1 MAGVALEDRGQHIVE
16 TDRALN
22 MVRLLFKY
30 HCHFYSSVEK
40 GRQCLRLQFT
50 SKSDARS
57 DDCAG
62 VAAAAAMAA
71 MGGRAGAGV
80 GSTRFWLGAEAGCE
94 GGPLGRPG
102 PGLPPPPGPGLAD
115 ISAETRD
122 TALREILVTG
132 SSVRS
137 TSL

>member
-1 MAGVALEDRGQHIVE
+1 MFE
-16 TDRALN
+16 T
-22 MVRLLFKY
+22 
-30 HCHFYSSVEK
+30 
-40 GRQCLRLQFT
+40 FT

-80 GSTRFWLGAEAGCE
+80 GSTRFWLGAEAGWE

-137 TSL
+137 TSLLLSSLLFISEMAEMKLFPSY